1 MTAPW
6 LTTTRK
12 NESTKIDS
20 EEENSCASPHVS
32 ERWDAHLCQKID
44 SEEERS
50 SEQQL
55 ERRMVRLAD

>member
-6 LTTTRK
+6 LTTTWK
-12 NESTKIDS
+12 NESTLILVLHLS
-20 EEENSCASPHVS
+20 VS